1 MKDLKGKLGFGK
13 KEIAKTGKG
22 AVVGG
27 AGALAYSIISGM
39 GYMPDAFSTPDVV
52 PYIVAGLAAAINF
65 IRQFIV
71 DND

>member
-1 MKDLKGKLGFGK
+1 MKDLKIKLGVGK
-13 KEIAKTGKG
+13 AEIAKTGKG
-22 AVVGG
+22 AMVGRT
-27 AGALAYSIISGM
+27 GALAYSIISGM

-52 PYIVAGLAAAINF
+52 PYVVAGLAAAINF

>member
-1 MKDLKGKLGFGK
+1 MKDLKVKLGFGK
-13 KEIAKTGKG
+13 KEAAKTGKG

-52 PYIVAGLAAAINF
+52 PYVVAGLAAAINF
-65 IRQFIV
+65 VRQLIK